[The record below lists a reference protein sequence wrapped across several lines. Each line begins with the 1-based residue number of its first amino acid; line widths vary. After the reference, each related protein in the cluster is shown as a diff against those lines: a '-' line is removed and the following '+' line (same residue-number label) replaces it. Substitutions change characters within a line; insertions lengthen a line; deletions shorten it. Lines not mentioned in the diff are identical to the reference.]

1 MSILIR
7 LCVAL
12 SVVLSASVTGARA
25 QGGTL
30 EYLSRYLVVKDDVAM
45 VERDRQIGFNR
56 LFGQDAVRLLNQGTP
71 DEFQQAVAMVAI
83 GASGLESEMGRLEA
97 AAQAGTGLVRQAAII
112 GLGELG
118 PRGGKL
124 LVGLIDEPKVG
135 DLATIALLRSG
146 NELGRKV
153 LLDRFRSSGA
163 NPKLLELIDFV
174 DAPGNFVEVPPAA
187 RLIYE
192 MRFSAARDY
201 GLVDGQRWSV
211 HLLEALAADDSFL
224 DQVVFLSAADA
235 HQASVRD
242 YVLERLVD
250 VGGVAPL
257 AAAMRCM
264 HAEFLELIANELYL
278 PQTPQ
283 EWQVVMREL
292 DLGELTIDDAPLLR
306 IASAQPVVSLAAHRM
321 LATLGE
327 VASAEHLRDALAD
340 GNTTVRAGAARG
352 LGNTGSKDWLA
363 DLERM
368 KDDPDPFVAM
378 SALVARARLNSG
390 AALAKAKEIL
400 AGSASDPQFSA
411 LITALSVEVEDPIIP
426 PLLQSARD
434 RALGDDRMVVDTAL
448 RQRGD
453 LMIGRGLLDVLA
465 LPSGLEGRSWIVI
478 NLARHVD
485 RQDVPFLESI
495 FPSEA
500 FPAINTEV
508 AVALARQGSPEGT
521 ALLRKA
527 LWRGPFDRSQLAAA
541 ALVEHGGVNVL
552 TSELESAPLGTST
565 DALRRVG
572 YAIGM
577 IGGVDELDRL
587 RRRRGPGDPA
597 LMGAYLGTL
606 ASRTF

>member
-1 MSILIR
+1 
-7 LCVAL
+7 
-12 SVVLSASVTGARA
+12 
-25 QGGTL
+25 
-30 EYLSRYLVVKDDVAM
+30 
-45 VERDRQIGFNR
+45 
-56 LFGQDAVRLLNQGTP
+56 
-71 DEFQQAVAMVAI
+71 
-83 GASGLESEMGRLEA
+83 
-97 AAQAGTGLVRQAAII
+97 
-112 GLGELG
+112 
-118 PRGGKL
+118 
-124 LVGLIDEPKVG
+124 
-135 DLATIALLRSG
+135 
-146 NELGRKV
+146 
-153 LLDRFRSSGA
+153 
-163 NPKLLELIDFV
+163 
-174 DAPGNFVEVPPAA
+174 
-187 RLIYE
+187 
-192 MRFSAARDY
+192 
-201 GLVDGQRWSV
+201 
-211 HLLEALAADDSFL
+211 
-224 DQVVFLSAADA
+224 
-235 HQASVRD
+235 
-242 YVLERLVD
+242 
-250 VGGVAPL
+250 
-257 AAAMRCM
+257 
-264 HAEFLELIANELYL
+264 
-278 PQTPQ
+278 
-283 EWQVVMREL
+283 
-292 DLGELTIDDAPLLR
+292 
-306 IASAQPVVSLAAHRM
+306 
-321 LATLGE
+321 
-327 VASAEHLRDALAD
+327 
-340 GNTTVRAGAARG
+340 
-352 LGNTGSKDWLA
+352 
-363 DLERM
+363 
-368 KDDPDPFVAM
+368 M